1 MKGLIL
7 NSCHIDTKSMIVFPF
22 KKEIPFTALTRSW
35 TAPWGFEAILGF
47 GTISGSYWVAKGGG
61 GGSGC
66 FGTSGRILLTSDSVL
81 FFGTEL

>member
-1 MKGLIL
+1 MHD
-7 NSCHIDTKSMIVFPF
+7 SFPF

-35 TAPWGFEAILGF
+35 TLAGGFEAILGF
-47 GTISGSYWVAKGGG
+47 GTISGSYWVVKGGGG